1 MDLEVAFYVVCLV
14 ILAFFF
20 LVLPVLL
27 SYLQTKVTLRQVEEH
42 IRDIYTPK
50 FVEGNEERGG
60 TRVIMICA
68 PLRLQNK

>member
-27 SYLQTKVTLRQVEEH
+27 SYLQTKATLRQVGEH